1 MAVIELK
8 SLSQNVGD
16 QFIGEL
22 QLAENGGLGLHR
34 NRIVVE
40 DWQ

>member
-1 MAVIELK
+1 MAVIELRG
-8 SLSQNVGD
+8 LSQNVGD

-22 QLAENGGLGLHR
+22 ELTENGGFGLHR

>member
-1 MAVIELK
+1 LRG
-8 SLSQNVGD
+8 LSQNVGD

-22 QLAENGGLGLHR
+22 ELAENGGVVLHR
-34 NRIVVE
+34 NGIVVE